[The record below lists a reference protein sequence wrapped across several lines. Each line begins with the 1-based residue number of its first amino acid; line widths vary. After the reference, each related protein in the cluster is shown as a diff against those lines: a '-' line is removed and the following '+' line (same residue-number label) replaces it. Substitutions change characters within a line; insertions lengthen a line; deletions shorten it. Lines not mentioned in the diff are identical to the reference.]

1 MDISPVLF
9 KGDNNE
15 KLPEIPLEEQEI
27 HCHSGGGIERVAG
40 LCDHTYKLAGEY
52 CEDGS

>member
-1 MDISPVLF
+1 MDITLVLF

-15 KLPEIPLEEQEI
+15 KLPEIPKPKQTI
-27 HCHSGGGIERVAG
+27 HGHTGGGIERVTG